1 MSFAKGPERGQ
12 MGYEREKMF
21 KGATKG
27 PNGPGDHPEM
37 IGIQNPAAKLD
48 HAKRDL
54 PAATPAAQAGIVA
67 AGFFGIP
74 AEAIDANGVSL

>member
-1 MSFAKGPERGQ
+1 MSFTKGPERGQ

-27 PNGPGDHPEM
+27 PNGPGGHPEM

-48 HAKRDL
+48 HAKRE
-54 PAATPAAQAGIVA
+54 IVA
-67 AGFFGIP
+67 ARFFEIS
-74 AEAIDANGVSL
+74 AEAVMSVGRSAEDRS

>member
-1 MSFAKGPERGQ
+1 

-27 PNGPGDHPEM
+27 PNGPGGHPEM

-67 AGFFGIP
+67 ARFFEIS
-74 AEAIDANGVSL
+74 AEAILQAAVSMEGS

>member
-1 MSFAKGPERGQ
+1 MSFAKEPERGQ

-48 HAKRDL
+48 YAKRE
-54 PAATPAAQAGIVA
+54 IVA
-67 AGFFGIP
+67 ARFFGIP
-74 AEAIDANGVSL
+74 AEAVMVAATEGHL